1 MKKVNWNKDA
11 SQIIEFLGGK
21 ENIKD
26 IFHCATRLRFY
37 LKDQSLLE
45 VEHLKAMPIV
55 KGYNKANEE
64 NQLIIGTG
72 VVDKVFKAI
81 QQELNGSGNT
91 GSFSTENSKKDRLW
105 KKELSIK
112 SNTLMISKRGLSSFA
127 AIFVPLVPVFIA
139 GGMSLA
145 LYSLLQ
151 QIHPN
156 SGMGK
161 ILDIIGGAILGSLPA
176 FVGYTAAKKWGGNPF
191 LGLAMGLILVA
202 PGLLNS
208 YATSQPILLG
218 FDINTPEADIQQA
231 AKDAYENWL
240 AVNNAT
246 EAQFPM
252 KDIVGTYSTLFS
264 GFWKIKL
271 IGYQAQIVPVLLVLA
286 ISVNVEKLLRKITP
300 DVLAIIVVPLV
311 TVILTTWLAFWAIG
325 PLGQIIGQ
333 GFAKG
338 ITAIFKYT
346 NYTGIG
352 FGGML
357 FAGFY
362 PLLVIT
368 GLHQGFLPIEAQLL
382 MDSKLQ
388 FGHSFSFIT
397 PVACV
402 SNIAQ
407 GTACLMLIF
416 FIKSKQEKSKA
427 ISGSFGA
434 NLGITEPAMFG
445 VNLQLKPLLV
455 GSIIGSAIGG
465 YWLGMTHTVAN
476 SLGSASWIGL
486 VQFDWTTE
494 FVQKYFA
501 DNNIHATFSSLAPGV
516 NVTIAML
523 ISMAATATASYFLL
537 KSKWGKSSLE
547 QYKNQIVESKSI

>member
-1 MKKVNWNKDA
+1 MKKVNWNTDA
-11 SQIIEFLGGK
+11 SQIIKFLGGK

-45 VEHLKAMPIV
+45 VENLKALSIV
-55 KGYNKANEE
+55 KGYNKANDE

-72 VVDKVFKAI
+72 VVDKIFKAI
-81 QQELNGSGNT
+81 QQELNSNSDT
-91 GSFSTENSKKDRLW
+91 GTFSTENAKKERMW
-105 KKELSIK
+105 KKELSFR
-112 SNTLMISKRGLSSFA
+112 SNSLMISKRGLSSFA

-145 LYSLLQ
+145 LNSLLQ
-151 QIHPN
+151 QIYPN

-202 PGLLNS
+202 PALLNS

-218 FDINTPEADIQQA
+218 FDINTPTGEIQSAAEQA
-231 AKDAYENWL
+231 YKQWL
-240 AVNNAT
+240 ATNNAT
-246 EAQFPM
+246 EQEFKM
-252 KDIVGTYSTLFS
+252 SEIVGTYSTLFS

-286 ISVNVEKLLRKITP
+286 ISVNVEKILRKITP

-325 PLGQIIGQ
+325 PLGQLIGQ

-352 FGGML
+352 FGGMI

-388 FGHSFSFIT
+388 FAHSFSFIT

-416 FIKSKQEKSKA
+416 FIKNKEEKSKS

-445 VNLQLKPLLV
+445 INLQLKPLLV
-455 GSIIGSAIGG
+455 GAIIGSAIGG

-494 FVQKYFA
+494 HIQKYFA
-501 DNNIHATFSSLAPGV
+501 TNNIHATFANLAPGI
-516 NVTIAML
+516 NVTIAMI
-523 ISMAATATASYFLL
+523 ISMITTAVSSYLLL
-537 KSKWGKSSLE
+537 KSKWGKYSLE
-547 QYKNQIVESKSI
+547 QYKNQISESKSI